1 MRAVAIAVFSAASSP
16 ANLHP
21 LWELAKR
28 FALPISAAYLITLL
42 AGIYFGLRTFESRSR
57 ERDR

>member
-1 MRAVAIAVFSAASSP
+1 MRAQTILLFWAASSP

-21 LWELAKR
+21 LWELAKH

-42 AGIYFGLRTFESRSR
+42 AGIYFGLRTFESRAR